1 MQAYS
6 SQSEPALSY
15 GEFARQLY
23 ATGILSDPW
32 LNGRERFRLS
42 GVVLAPQR
50 LQELYTVAERVAHIY
65 HELAEIVLAQPE
77 LLDEFFGLTPFQ
89 KAMWL
94 ASEGRWHGIARVD
107 LFVCTDGRIRACEL
121 NSDTPSGEAEAVLLN
136 QLLLPYHR
144 NVRDPN
150 AEFTERFW
158 QMLQVSQQA
167 TATRAPL
174 RPFTPS
180 PLHRAAIIYP
190 TDMPEDLSMIALYR
204 QWLEAHGCEVVLGS
218 PYNLGSDAQRRVT
231 VLGQVVELLI
241 RHYKTDWWG
250 ERELIWEN
258 QTPYPDPDPL
268 ERELLLLLEAENEGR
283 VTVVNPFGAVVTQ
296 NKLAMALMWERQELF
311 SAQAREWIVEHLP
324 ETRRLTV
331 LDDEQLPREEWV
343 LKSDYGCEG
352 DSVVIGAFTKPSDWR
367 LVLTT
372 AIKKHWVAQRFFE
385 VAPLIEAGNTLL
397 PNYGV
402 YLLGGR
408 AAGLFTRLS
417 QKATDYTSVT
427 APTFVAAT
435 ESGC

>member
-1 MQAYS
+1 MQANS
-6 SQSEPALSY
+6 FQSEPVLSY

-42 GVVLAPQR
+42 GVLLAPQQ
-50 LQELYTVAERVAHIY
+50 LQALYTVAERVTHIY

-121 NSDTPSGEAEAVLLN
+121 NSDTPSGEAETVLLN
-136 QLLLPYHR
+136 QLLHPYHP
-144 NVRDPN
+144 NTEDPN
-150 AEFTERFW
+150 KAFDERFW
-158 QMLQVSQQA
+158 QMLQVSHQA
-167 TATRAPL
+167 TVSRSPVPL
-174 RPFTPS
+174 LSRS
-180 PLHRAAIIYP
+180 LQRAAIIYP

-204 QWLEAHGCEVVLGS
+204 QWLETRGCEVVLGS
-218 PYNLGSDAQRRVT
+218 PYNLGLDAQRRVT
-231 VLGQVVELLI
+231 VLGKPVELII

-268 ERELLLLLEAENEGR
+268 ERELLLLLEAENEGH

-311 SAQAREWIVEHLP
+311 SAQAREWIVEHIP
-324 ETRRLTV
+324 ETRRLAV
-331 LDDEQLPREEWV
+331 LDAEHLPREEWV

-367 LVLTT
+367 LVFATT
-372 AIKKHWVAQRFFE
+372 IKKHWVAQRFFE
-385 VAPLIEAGNTLL
+385 VAPVVEAENKLL

-417 QKATDYTSVT
+417 QQATDYTSVT
-427 APTFVAAT
+427 APTFVVTAD
-435 ESGC
+435 